1 MNGWS
6 PSEVKLANVSA
17 LVAGLTDSPVTRIF
31 RITAGGSKNI
41 AVVLKVSGVTAG
53 SGITAK
59 LQTGVDGVFVDSK
72 TAAITAAGLVTIK
85 LNVHASGDQAF
96 LPLLASGRVV
106 VTTASG
112 ASLTVDSINVLQEE

>member
-6 PSEVKLANVSA
+6 PNEVKLANVSS
-17 LVAGLTDSPVTRIF
+17 LGAGLTDSVVSKVF
-31 RITAGGSKNI
+31 RISAGGSKNI
-41 AVVLKVSGVTAG
+41 AVVLTVSGVTAG

-59 LQTGVDGVFVDSK
+59 LQTGMDGVFVDSK
-72 TAAITAAGLVTIK
+72 TAAVTTAGLVAIK
-85 LNVHASGDQAF
+85 LNVHASADQTF

-106 VTTASG
+106 ITTAAG